1 MCNCSNILTFEV
13 KFYKTPTRNY
23 ILPMKTTFT
32 IFALF
37 LSLCLSAQDTLTNYG
52 LNSWESS
59 GKQPPF
65 DWEEPIG
72 WTSSNSLTEF
82 ISAGVTKTQIPQS
95 GSLQAQIKTLNVF
108 GQNVP
113 GLLFY
118 GDFPVSIS
126 DTARIPLL
134 GGEPM
139 TTVKSMAYGLY
150 NFTSSD
156 TTDSATIIIAFKKF
170 NTSTQK
176 PEAVAI
182 GSISLAQTQA
192 GLYPFIID
200 IQSLSGDTPDSVAV
214 TMVSTGTQDFK
225 TGGILTVDFVQF
237 TQPLSVNPIIPSAVS
252 IYPNPAQ
259 NEVFIE
265 LPNANSVGYTNYT
278 IIDILG
284 KQITTGTIAHNS
296 LLQKINVAN
305 LNKGYYFIA
314 LNNANETKTFKFIKE

>member
-1 MCNCSNILTFEV
+1 
-13 KFYKTPTRNY
+13 
-23 ILPMKTTFT
+23 MKTTFT

-37 LSLCLSAQDTLTNYG
+37 LSLCLSAQDTLNNYG

-82 ISAGVTKTQIPQS
+82 ISAGVSKTQIPQS

-113 GLLFY
+113 GLLLN
-118 GDFPVSIS
+118 GDFNLSIS
-126 DTARIPLL
+126 DTSRIPLL

-139 TTVKSMAYGLY
+139 TSVKTKAYGLY
-150 NFTSSD
+150 NFISSD

-176 PEAVAI
+176 PEAVAM
-182 GSISLAQTQA
+182 GTLRLAQTQA
-192 GLYPFIID
+192 GLYPFVIN
-200 IQSLSGDTPDSVAV
+200 IQTLSGNAPDSVAI
-214 TMVSTGTQDFK
+214 TMISTGTSDFK

-237 TQPLSVNPIIPSAVS
+237 SQPTGILPVSSASVKV
-252 IYPNPAQ
+252 YPNPAK

-265 LPNANSVGYTNYT
+265 LPNANGAEYTNYT
-278 IIDILG
+278 ITDVLG
-284 KQITTGTIAHNS
+284 KQITTGTISNNS
-296 LLQKINVAN
+296 LLQKIDVDQ
-305 LNKGYYFIA
+305 LSKGYYFIQ
-314 LNNANETKTFKFIKE
+314 LSNNAETKTFKFIKE

>member
-1 MCNCSNILTFEV
+1 
-13 KFYKTPTRNY
+13 
-23 ILPMKTTFT
+23 MKTTFT

-37 LSLCLSAQDTLTNYG
+37 LSLCLSAQDTLNNYG

-82 ISAGVTKTQIPQS
+82 ISAGVSKTQIPQS

-156 TTDSATIIIAFKKF
+156 TTDSATVIIAFKKF

-176 PEAVAI
+176 PEAVAM
-182 GSISLAQTQA
+182 GTLRLAQTQA
-192 GLYPFIID
+192 GLYPFVVD
-200 IQSLSGDTPDSVAV
+200 IKMLNGTTPDSVSI
-214 TMVSTGTQDFK
+214 TMISTGTSDFK
-225 TGGILTVDFVQF
+225 NGGILTVDFLQF
-237 TQPLSVNPIIPSAVS
+237 TQPLSVNPIIPSTVS

-265 LPNANSVGYTNYT
+265 LPNANNTGYTSYT
-278 IIDILG
+278 ITDIMG
-284 KQITTGTIAHNS
+284 KQIATGTIAKNS
-296 LLQKINVAN
+296 LLQKVDVAN
-305 LNKGYYFIA
+305 LNKGYYFIV
-314 LNNANETKTFKFIKE
+314 LNTANETKTFKFIKE